1 MEETYW
7 ELRGELDRAFD
18 KWCGTRDS
26 NDYVAYTIAKQRFE
40 GNVSQLGT
48 AGTIRINLV
57 LLGQLTIIFLIQ
69 AGRNHLLRFFTGK
82 DPAINQMYRQ
92 FSGIRSCHSTAS

>member
-7 ELRGELDRAFD
+7 ELREELDRAFD

-40 GNVSQLGT
+40 GFCVDTLTQLMEE
-48 AGTIRINLV
+48 NQDV
-57 LLGQLTIIFLIQ
+57 LLRLK
-69 AGRNHLLRFFTGK
+69 N
-82 DPAINQMYRQ
+82 
-92 FSGIRSCHSTAS
+92 S